1 MRTGAKLSV
10 PGGAVGRRAQ
20 GWRRDSVRMTDQGD
34 SGTETVAMGEVASGP
49 AGTDHGGPSGRN
61 YVVVSA
67 DTHASPDS
75 LDHFLSYVDPAHREA
90 VAAFGDMSS
99 LAISMFGGFDPGEVD
114 ESDPVRATA
123 ARRLAGMGVDTDAA
137 EGWLAHYGTDWVVPG
152 DGDGRRLQVLEEQGI
167 HAEVT
172 LPGPILAG
180 GLSPAMYLGAT
191 TDKGLEVVWPALH
204 GYVRWLAEF
213 CAAAPGRR
221 AGCMPIDF
229 HDMDRAVRGGG
240 VGAGQRDLR
249 RRHAPRHVGHL
260 QAPRVRRRV
269 LRAVL
274 ERLRGAPDGGQPPH
288 RGLGLGHR
296 HEVPLRPGARRHARP
311 LRGVRLHAPPAVVHD
326 LRRRVRPPS
335 RPQGRGHGE
344 RRAMAAVTHPGHG
357 VVLRHPRRRAR
368 SGPTSRCGRATTS
381 RSTSGWVARS

>member
-1 MRTGAKLSV
+1 
-10 PGGAVGRRAQ
+10 
-20 GWRRDSVRMTDQGD
+20 
-34 SGTETVAMGEVASGP
+34 MGEVASGP
-49 AGTDHGGPSGRN
+49 AGTDHGGASGRN

-99 LAISMFGGFDPGEVD
+99 LAISMFGGFDPGEVGRVRSGAGD
-114 ESDPVRATA
+114 RGPAPGRHGGRHRRGRGVAGPLRHGLGGPGRRRRAPARGPRGAGDPRRGDPARA
-123 ARRLAGMGVDTDAA
+123 RS
-137 EGWLAHYGTDWVVPG
+137 WPG
-152 DGDGRRLQVLEEQGI
+152 DCRRPCTS
-167 HAEVT
+167 AR
-172 LPGPILAG
+172 
-180 GLSPAMYLGAT
+180 T

-204 GYVRWLAEF
+204 GYMRWLAEF

-229 HDMDRAVRGGG
+229 HDMDRAVRGGR
-240 VGAGQRDLR
+240 VGPGQRDLR

-260 QAPRVRRRV
+260 QAPRLRRRV

-274 ERLRGAPDGGQPPH
+274 ERLRGARHGGQPAH
-288 RGLGLGHR
+288 RRVGLGDR
-296 HEVPLRPGARRHARP
+296 HEVPLRRRARRHARP
-311 LRGVRLHAPPAVVHD
+311 LRGVRLHPPPAVVHD

-335 RPQGRGHGE
+335 RPQGRGHRE
-344 RRAMAAVTHPGHG
+344 RRAVAAVAHPGHG

-368 SGPTSRCGRATTS
+368 PLLPRDAAPRLLREARLARA
-381 RSTSGWVARS
+381 ARS